1 MDNPPS
7 TTVQPTLPTRPRA
20 PGLLPRLSR
29 LARGPVGRDSIR
41 GARSRRCEPSYEGPV
56 PRVSPAERR
65 GASPRIIVSCAPH
78 VGALVTGEPSR
89 RAIENP
95 PTDWP

>member
-1 MDNPPS
+1 MDNPFYDGPAH
-7 TTVQPTLPTRPRA
+7 PTNAPRA

-41 GARSRRCEPSYEGPV
+41 GAPLAPLRAELRGPV

-78 VGALVTGEPSR
+78 VGCTCHR
-89 RAIENP
+89 
-95 PTDWP
+95 